1 MLLIEKPT
9 LAFGSILLH
18 YLMSS
23 LPCSANFLLFT
34 CQRNEGLV
42 ICKNGVDAYY

>member
-1 MLLIEKPT
+1 MLLIET
-9 LAFGSILLH
+9 LPLPLDPYYCITL
-18 YLMSS
+18 SS

-34 CQRNEGLV
+34 CQRNEDLV